1 MGTVVVQTPADE
13 QDITA
18 QRIDH
23 LSDNGDRS
31 TFANQ
36 DRLDSETFFDGSDRP
51 LHELGIRI
59 DHHSSA
65 SMQID
70 DLDPNS
76 RRGMGCDELSELFA
90 NRCRI
95 LIRDES
101 KTDFSPIPGRN
112 DCLATLALVS
122 TQ

>member
-1 MGTVVVQTPADE
+1 MGTVIVQTPADE
-13 QDITA
+13 QNITA

-36 DRLDSETFFDGSDRP
+36 HRLDSETFFDGSDGP

-65 SMQID
+65 TMQID
-70 DLDPNS
+70 NLDPNS

-90 NRCRI
+90 NRSRI

>member
-1 MGTVVVQTPADE
+1 MLPEPTARTDPSIEIVQAELLVRAVGTVVVQTPADE
-13 QDITA
+13 QNITA

-31 TFANQ
+31 TLANQ
-36 DRLDSETFFDGSDRP
+36 DRLDSETFFDGSNGP

-65 SMQID
+65 TMQID
-70 DLDPNS
+70 NLDPNS

-90 NRCRI
+90 NR
-95 LIRDES
+95 
-101 KTDFSPIPGRN
+101 
-112 DCLATLALVS
+112 
-122 TQ
+122 